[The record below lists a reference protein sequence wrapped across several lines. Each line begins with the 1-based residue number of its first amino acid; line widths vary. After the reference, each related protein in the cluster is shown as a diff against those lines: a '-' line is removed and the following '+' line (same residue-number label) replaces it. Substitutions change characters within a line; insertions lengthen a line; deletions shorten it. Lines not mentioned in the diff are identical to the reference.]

1 MWFLLLWELDDSGS
15 LADWAD
21 PIRVPRVVALAVTSM
36 TDLVDAEDEPWHL
49 DDLGPVD
56 DLGPALT

>member
-49 DDLGPVD
+49 DDLGP
-56 DLGPALT
+56 ALT